1 MSFNLDSLFIEWRRI
16 VPTGVPNPK
25 NAYHLTLLKEICLSK
40 GISTEV
46 VDSVMLVLEAEEKPL
61 DDKEKE
67 KADKM
72 GLKWKGKGYG
82 KESEKGISHKNVD
95 GKLVAVD
102 GDEEK
107 EEPDTSKLSGDDFKV
122 GGEDGY
128 LSKGG
133 DDKDDI
139 ESKEEKPKGT
149 STKSFQ
155 PGTVKKN
162 LEYVDKANE
171 IAEKQENPDIKKA
184 MGVLNDNWKKFVNAK
199 TEEEKIEAVES
210 MVDYG
215 LIERNQFSKKTAGK
229 IYISSNA
236 AGIPYKHFMGV
247 SGTGN
252 AVTEDMNRIIRENG
266 LEVNMRNN
274 SADRAL
280 ADLSGKHNEA
290 GVVALLDSSEEN
302 QKQYEEL
309 RKKYQELGNDDSE
322 AHEQNKTAVELIKK
336 SLPEGSKVT
345 KSIQV
350 GGIGGSKLMDLY
362 GIDEKVD
369 PTDMLVVYDDKDG
382 NEQTMKISAKIYSNP
397 NDITMKNSGTKSA
410 GRTYLGESIGAPID
424 AKLQEMRDRNNYQED
439 GLEKNEQD
447 IRKRAFRE
455 EYVQEF
461 GAGMKKLAETE
472 QGQEQLVQMWKDVHG
487 CGHDVHTLI
496 VNKKTGESQIKKPEH
511 YCDPKPPFDI
521 KYDGGKVVINLETQ
535 TDEYV
540 QIDCK
545 TEMNSSPK
553 LLFKH
558 KVKKG

>member
-16 VPTGVPNPK
+16 VPTGIPNPK

-95 GKLVAVD
+95 GKLVAVGD
-102 GDEEK
+102 DEEK

-122 GGEDGY
+122 GGKDGY

-290 GVVALLDSSEEN
+290 GVVALLDPSEEN

-322 AHEQNKTAVELIKK
+322 AHEQNKKAVELIKK
-336 SLPEGSKVT
+336 SLPEGSKIT
-345 KSIQV
+345 ESIQV

-369 PTDMLVVYDDKDG
+369 PTDMLVVYEDKDG
-382 NEQTMKISAKIYSNP
+382 NKKTMKISAKIYSNP
-397 NDITMKNSGTKSA
+397 NDITMKNSGTKTA
-410 GRTYLGESIGAPID
+410 GKTYLGDEIGSPID

-439 GLEKNEQD
+439 GISDLEQKD
-447 IRKRAFRE
+447 RKRAFRE
-455 EYVQEF
+455 EYIKGF
-461 GAGMKKLAETE
+461 GAGMKKLAETDE
-472 QGQEQLVQMWKDVHG
+472 GQKQLVQMWKDVHG

-496 VNKKTGESQIKKPEH
+496 VNKKTGESQIKPPEH

-521 KYDGGKVVINLETQ
+521 KYEGGKVVINLETQ

-540 QIDCK
+540 QVDCK

-558 KVKKG
+558 KVKRK